1 MDKKIVPSRLTANRS
16 GTDKNIHR
24 NYTQKRTVCQMPDYI
39 SAMDIDEIVDYILE
53 KED

>member
-1 MDKKIVPSRLTANRS
+1 MDKKIVPSRFATNRS
-16 GTDKNIHR
+16 GTGKNIHR
-24 NYTQKRTVCQMPDYI
+24 NYTGERNGSQMPDYI